1 MNTNERVQMRS
12 ACSSRNAS
20 KKSLPSV
27 APTAYSAITLLPSE
41 KSVVLQLLDHL
52 KVRTW
57 DGLLIE
63 GAAQHPW
70 H

>member
-1 MNTNERVQMRS
+1 M
-12 ACSSRNAS
+12 
-20 KKSLPSV
+20 
-27 APTAYSAITLLPSE
+27 LPSE
-41 KSVVLQLLDHL
+41 KSVVRQLLDYL

-63 GAAQHPW
+63 GAAQHAW